1 MIPILVYAILFQG
14 HLRGVKK
21 YMVDLKGV
29 VAKNIIDLRKSNN
42 WTQTE
47 LAEKLN
53 YSDKAVSK
61 WERAESIPDITVLK
75 RIADLFLVSVDYLL
89 EQEHRPSKGLTPASS
104 KLTTRNHIIIAS
116 LSTMLVFLIAT
127 VVFVVLGLLSVD
139 LPIWMAYI
147 YALPAAAVVLIVFNA
162 IWGRR
167 IWNFV
172 FITLLVWSILLCIYT
187 SFLSENIWLI
197 FLIGIPAQIIILL
210 WGRLKKF
217 HK

>member
-1 MIPILVYAILFQG
+1 
-14 HLRGVKK
+14 
-21 YMVDLKGV
+21 MVDFKGI
-29 VAKNIIDLRKSNN
+29 VAKNIIDLRKSNS

-47 LAEKLN
+47 LAKKLN

-61 WERAESIPDITVLK
+61 WERAESLPDITVLK

-89 EQEHRPSKGLTPASS
+89 EQEHKPSKGLTPASS
-104 KLTTRNHIIIAS
+104 KLTIRNHIIIAS

-217 HK
+217 KHK

>member
-1 MIPILVYAILFQG
+1 
-14 HLRGVKK
+14 
-21 YMVDLKGV
+21 MVDLKSV
-29 VAKNIIDLRKSNN
+29 VAKNIIDLRKASN

-61 WERAESIPDITVLK
+61 WERAESLPDITVLK

-89 EQEHRPSKGLTPASS
+89 EAEHKPAKGMSHTVS
-104 KLTTRNHIIIAS
+104 KLTRRNHIIITS

-139 LPIWMAYI
+139 FPIWLAYV
-147 YALPAAAVVLIVFNA
+147 YALPAAAIVLIVFNS

-167 IWNFV
+167 VFNFV
-172 FITLLVWSILLCIYT
+172 FITLLVWSILLCIYM
-187 SFLSENIWLI
+187 SFPKDDIWLI

-210 WGRLKKF
+210 WGKLKKIRF
-217 HK
+217 K

>member
-1 MIPILVYAILFQG
+1 
-14 HLRGVKK
+14 
-21 YMVDLKGV
+21 MVDLKSV
-29 VAKNIIDLRKSNN
+29 VAKNIIDLRKSSN

-61 WERAESIPDITVLK
+61 WERAESLPDITVLK
-75 RIADLFLVSVDYLL
+75 RLADLFLVSVDYLL
-89 EQEHRPSKGLTPASS
+89 EEDHKTPKGQPHSAS
-104 KLTTRNHIIIAS
+104 KLSTRNHIIITS

-139 LPIWMAYI
+139 LPIWMAYV
-147 YALPAAAVVLIVFNA
+147 YALPAAAIVLIVFNS

-167 IWNFV
+167 VFNFV
-172 FITLLVWSILLCIYT
+172 FITLLVWSILLCIYA
-187 SFLSENIWLI
+187 SFPKDDIWLI

-210 WGRLKKF
+210 WGRLKKIRF
-217 HK
+217 K

>member
-1 MIPILVYAILFQG
+1 
-14 HLRGVKK
+14 
-21 YMVDLKGV
+21 MVDLKSV
-29 VAKNIIDLRKSNN
+29 VAKNIIDLRKASN

-61 WERAESIPDITVLK
+61 WERAESLPDITVLK
-75 RIADLFLVSVDYLL
+75 KIADLFLVSVDYLL
-89 EQEHRPSKGLTPASS
+89 EAEHKPAKGLSHAAS
-104 KLTTRNHIIIAS
+104 KLTKRNHIIITS

-139 LPIWMAYI
+139 LPIWMAYV
-147 YALPAAAVVLIVFNA
+147 YALPAAAIVLIVFNS

-167 IWNFV
+167 IFNFV
-172 FITLLVWSILLCIYT
+172 FITLLVWSILLCIYM
-187 SFLSENIWLI
+187 SFPKDDIWLI

-210 WGRLKKF
+210 WGKLKKIRF
-217 HK
+217 K

>member
-1 MIPILVYAILFQG
+1 
-14 HLRGVKK
+14 
-21 YMVDLKGV
+21 MVDIKSV

-61 WERAESIPDITVLK
+61 WERAESLPDITVLK
-75 RIADLFLVSVDYLL
+75 RIADLFFVSVDYLL
-89 EQEHRPSKGLTPASS
+89 EEEHAPAKGLPPAAS
-104 KLTTRNHIIIAS
+104 KIKRRNQIIITS

-139 LPIWMAYI
+139 LPIWMAYV
-147 YALPAAAVVLIVFNA
+147 YALPAAAIVLIVFNS

-172 FITLLVWSILLCIYT
+172 FITLLVWSILLCIYM
-187 SFLSENIWLI
+187 SFLAENIWLI

-210 WGRLKKF
+210 WGRLKKIRF
-217 HK
+217 K

>member
-1 MIPILVYAILFQG
+1 
-14 HLRGVKK
+14 
-21 YMVDLKGV
+21 MVDLKSV
-29 VAKNIIDLRKSNN
+29 VAKNIINLRKSNN

-47 LAEKLN
+47 LAYKLN

-61 WERAESIPDITVLK
+61 WERAESLPDITVLK

-89 EQEHRPSKGLTPASS
+89 EEEHKPTKGLFHAVS
-104 KLTTRNHIIIAS
+104 KLTKRNHLIITS
-116 LSTMLVFLIAT
+116 LSTMLVFLVAT

-139 LPIWMAYI
+139 LPIWIAYV
-147 YALPAAAVVLIVFNA
+147 YALPAAAIVLIVFNS

-210 WGRLKKF
+210 WGRLKKIRF
-217 HK
+217 K

>member
-1 MIPILVYAILFQG
+1 
-14 HLRGVKK
+14 
-21 YMVDLKGV
+21 MVDLKSV
-29 VAKNIIDLRKSNN
+29 VAKNIIDLRKASN

-61 WERAESIPDITVLK
+61 WERAESLPDITVLK
-75 RIADLFLVSVDYLL
+75 KIADLFLVSVDYLL
-89 EQEHRPSKGLTPASS
+89 EAEHKPAKGLSHAAS
-104 KLTTRNHIIIAS
+104 KLTKRNHIIITS

-139 LPIWMAYI
+139 FPIWLAYV
-147 YALPAAAVVLIVFNA
+147 YALPAAAIVLIVFNS

-167 IWNFV
+167 VFNFV
-172 FITLLVWSILLCIYT
+172 FITLLVWSILLCIYM
-187 SFLSENIWLI
+187 SFPKDDIWLI

-210 WGRLKKF
+210 WGKLKKIRF
-217 HK
+217 K